1 MRTLQGVSE
10 EPIDDTSAWGAACEG
25 DGAAFGLIFDRHHA
39 RVRRHAARLV
49 VSAADVDDVAASAFL
64 ELWRRRAS
72 VRLVRGSVL
81 PWLLVTTTNL
91 ARNAARSTRRYEAFL
106 SRLPRPD
113 DAPDVADGVLDRQAD
128 PRLVAGLRTLSA
140 TDRRLVALVVL
151 DGLSLTD
158 AAEAVGVSVPAA
170 KSRLHRARARLRA
183 ALPQPTLEE
192 VTP

>member
-1 MRTLQGVSE
+1 MSE
-10 EPIDDTSAWGAACEG
+10 EPIDDTTAWHAACAG
-25 DGAAFGLIFDRHHA
+25 DGAAFGLLFDRHHA

-49 VSAADVDDVAASAFL
+49 VAAADVDDVAASAFL

-113 DAPDVADGVLDRQAD
+113 DARDVADDVLDRQAD
-128 PRLVAGLRTLSA
+128 PRLVASLRGLSA
-140 TDRRLVALVVL
+140 TDRRLVALVGL
-151 DGLSLTD
+151 DGLALAD

-192 VTP
+192 VAP